1 MGKIGQIITKLV
13 IDTKMCV
20 TVAQYLRIIT
30 LFIN

>member
-1 MGKIGQIITKLV
+1 MVVIITKLV